1 VTGEAT
7 RRRSVIS
14 PRRPRTPSRAR
25 DLPPT
30 SSIKLLVAAA
40 TVLLYGVLVAWACV
54 SPDYRAPDEPQH
66 VSTLLRLAYSHSYPA
81 PGDGRIYPAVK
92 GSYPVVGFGGIGLNS
107 IISTKA
113 LTKPTAAEQSGQ
125 TLRTLALTTSDST
138 IYDYDQMTQHPPGY
152 YLVMSVPARLFDV
165 IDDTP
170 RSALLILRICSA
182 LLLLPLPFLT
192 FKIARAIGASSL
204 GAAAG
209 AFLPAALP
217 QLTHIGGAVNNDTL
231 TITMGAAVTWLALE
245 VARGRDRRFA
255 VGLGLA
261 MSGLLLTKGIGLPM
275 LAFPVV
281 AYLVR
286 VRRDGLRATVPDAVI
301 SAVLTVPG
309 LLWWLANVVRFGTL
323 QPDGYSAAYLNRI
336 PKGSLSF
343 GGWLHG
349 FFPAMFRSFFFDV
362 GWLEAPSPTGITVL
376 FTLLLAVSIVVA
388 IGRSGGGGWTSSTLL
403 AQLAWLMPLIA
414 ILDTS
419 HGAWKRAGALQGI
432 QGRYLFVGVAALAA
446 TVAVAARPR
455 SGGSQRSYAVFPL
468 FAAIAAGVGLLAGVV
483 HFYAGSGITGR
494 LGTFSA
500 WSPLRFRELGPIAV
514 IVAVIAIGSIGMLW
528 RLGGRFSEA
537 A

>member
-1 VTGEAT
+1 VSG
-7 RRRSVIS
+7 RRHGSS
-14 PRRPRTPSRAR
+14 AGQ
-25 DLPPT
+25 PPA

-92 GSYPVVGFGGIGLNS
+92 GSYPVTGFGGIGLNS
-107 IISTKA
+107 IISTAPLKPPSA
-113 LTKPTAAEQSGQ
+113 LEKSGPTYRE
-125 TLRTLALTTSDST
+125 LALTTSDST

-152 YLVMSVPARLFDV
+152 YLVMSVPARLFNV

-170 RSALLILRICSA
+170 RSAMLILRICSA

-204 GAAAG
+204 GAAA
-209 AFLPAALP
+209 ASFLPAALP
-217 QLTHIGGAVNNDTL
+217 QLMHIGGAVNNDTL
-231 TITMGAAVTWLALE
+231 TVTMGALVTWQALE

-255 VGLGLA
+255 IGLGLA

-275 LAFPVV
+275 LALPVI

-286 VRRDGLRATVPDAVI
+286 LRRSGLRATLPDLLV
-301 SAVLTVPG
+301 SAILTVPG
-309 LLWWLANVVRFGTL
+309 LLWWLANVIRFGHL
-323 QPDGYSAAYLNRI
+323 QPDGYPAAYLNRI
-336 PKGSLSF
+336 PKGTLSF

-362 GWLEAPSPTGITVL
+362 GWLEAPSPTLITVL
-376 FTLLLAVSIVVA
+376 FTLLLAVVIVVA
-388 IGRSGGGGWTSSTLL
+388 TIRSRGWTTQTLV
-403 AQLAWLMPLIA
+403 AQLSWLLPLIA

-419 HGAWKRAGALQGI
+419 HNAWKREGALQGI

-446 TVAVAARPR
+446 TFAVAARPR
-455 SGGSQRSYAVFPL
+455 PGSSQRWYAAFPL
-468 FAAIAAGVGLLAGVV
+468 FAAIAAVVGVAAGID
-483 HFYAGSGITGR
+483 HFYAGHGLSSRFSSFSDWTP
-494 LGTFSA
+494 LGQG
-500 WSPLRFRELGPIAV
+500 PLALIAV
-514 IVAVIAIGSIGMLW
+514 LCALFVLAAIALLW
-528 RLGGRFSEA
+528 RLGSRYPAETTATSDARRG
-537 A
+537 